1 MDVSTLKQFLNQTH
15 TYKGLDKLNV
25 FPDNKMKNK
34 PLKWWLQQM
43 DEAPTSDEPFNI
55 TQFVT
60 TYRILSQK
68 KLRSSE
74 YMNEVLDW
82 AVNNK
87 AKFRAG
93 LQGSK
98 MVQYRPNI
106 TKNEKMEQEREQ
118 EAAAEAEK
126 TKEEKKA
133 FRIIASFL
141 NKTALTEYQQHVSD
155 EIGHLLNSPDDF
167 KNLPDMM
174 KDVVEK
180 WHSKKK
186 ASKPLSEYQQHVS
199 DEIGHLLKEQDDF
212 ENLPE
217 IMKDVVEKWH
227 NKKKG

>member
-1 MDVSTLKQFLNQTH
+1 MDVSTLKQFLNSTH

-25 FPDNKMKNK
+25 FSENKMKNK

-43 DEAPTSDEPFNI
+43 DEAPMSDEPFNVTKFI
-55 TQFVT
+55 T

-93 LQGSK
+93 LQNSK
-98 MVQYRPNI
+98 MIQYRPNI
-106 TKNEKMEQEREQ
+106 TKNEQMEQEREK

-126 TKEEKKA
+126 TNEEKKA
-133 FRIIASFL
+133 FRTIACFL
-141 NKTALTEYQQHVSD
+141 NKTAL
-155 EIGHLLNSPDDF
+155 N
-167 KNLPDMM
+167 
-174 KDVVEK
+174 
-180 WHSKKK
+180 
-186 ASKPLSEYQQHVS
+186 EYQQHVS
-199 DEIGHLLKEQDDF
+199 DEIGHLLKNSDDF
-212 ENLPE
+212 KNLPE

-227 NKKKG
+227 NKKARLMPVF